1 MSCLSQD
8 VPKKISSFCGI
19 GNMVFQRPENG
30 DFGHFI
36 RFVYYIAGKSNSVKI
51 WDILKCHFYDV
62 FVLCMMLLVGST
74 SN

>member
-1 MSCLSQD
+1 
-8 VPKKISSFCGI
+8 
-19 GNMVFQRPENG
+19 MVFQRPENG

-36 RFVYYIAGKSNSVKI
+36 RFVYYIAGKSDSVKI

-62 FVLCMMLLVGST
+62 FVLCRMLLVGPT